1 MITLKEALNMKR
13 GKNMHASCEYRKRT
27 ASKVLRKQGCVLE
40 RRMRE
45 GS

>member
-27 ASKVLRKQGCVLE
+27 ASKVLGKRVCVGE
-40 RRMRE
+40 ENE
-45 GS
+45 GR